1 MSEQPPRKP
10 KVKSNET
17 QTKARSNRSKSR
29 TQPTQQAEKKPR
41 VTTKKTVVQKNTTV
55 KASYLKVVIASMV
68 VVILAISL
76 WLYQGL
82 FSALA
87 MPSTGYKIAV
97 EKGSNY
103 SQVIQKLQQDQLLTS
118 NFLAKLY
125 IKFNAPK
132 NLKIGTY
139 LFKQP
144 VSLVQLLTQLSKG
157 EGLVMT
163 KITVIEGTTFKQLRQ
178 QLAKNPDI
186 KQTISEKSDSEILAI
201 LGVSTQHPEGLF
213 APDTYI
219 FALDETDIKVLK
231 RLYQQQE
238 KILAKAWQN
247 RAENLPYKTP
257 YEALIMAS
265 IVEKETGAAPE
276 RPLIAGVFINRLR
289 IGMRLQTDPTV
300 IYGMGDS
307 YNGNIRKSD
316 LLAYTPYNTYKINGL
331 PPTPIALPSKAA
343 IEAALQP
350 QATQALYFVAKGDGS
365 GEHNFSETLATH
377 NQAVADYLQARRER
391 R

>member
-1 MSEQPPRKP
+1 MSEQSPRKP
-10 KVKSNET
+10 KTKSNET

-29 TQPTQQAEKKPR
+29 TQSTQQTEKKPR
-41 VTTKKTVVQKNTTV
+41 VTTKKTVSPKNNTV
-55 KASYLKVVIASMV
+55 KKSYLKVVIASV
-68 VVILAISL
+68 VVVVLAISL

-82 FSALA
+82 LSALA
-87 MPSTGYKIAV
+87 IPSTGYKLAI

-103 SQVIQKLQQDQLLTS
+103 SQVVQKLQEDQLLTS
-118 NFLAKLY
+118 NFLAKAY
-125 IKFNAPK
+125 VKFNAPK

-186 KQTISEKSDSEILAI
+186 KQTISQKTDREVLAI
-201 LGVSTQHPEGLF
+201 LGVSAQHPEGLF

-238 KILAKAWQN
+238 KILVKAWQN
-247 RAENLPYKTP
+247 KAANLPYKTP

-276 RPLIAGVFINRLR
+276 RPLIASVFINRLR
-289 IGMRLQTDPTV
+289 LGMRLQTDPTV

-316 LLAYTPYNTYKINGL
+316 LLSYTPYNTYKINGL

-365 GEHNFSETLATH
+365 GEHNFSETLAAH